1 MWTHEVQGDGQKGM
15 SEMNLEEFV
24 QMLNRQSEDRKV
36 GRVPQMD
43 SLEGDVFEL
52 EEDMGALRLLRL
64 QAALKEKRILE
75 SKG

>member
-1 MWTHEVQGDGQKGM
+1 
-15 SEMNLEEFV
+15 MNLEEFV

-43 SLEGDVFEL
+43 SLEGDVFEI